1 MDLKEKLKEFLD
13 VSLSQRELSLCIIP
27 SSKVT
32 EYNDFFIDQGFKV
45 SNDILVFLQ
54 TLKSSNN
61 SVFFVKEKDLK
72 NLYDISVQ
80 FPTGQISF
88 FDTPSMNTIW
98 VSPVYENSRNIVIL
112 ENNLL
117 NKNNENILSPFG
129 ITYQE

>member
-1 MDLKEKLKEFLD
+1 M
-13 VSLSQRELSLCIIP
+13 SLCIIP